1 MLVILI
7 KWANDEGQVDGLIPH
22 LVDGGLSILQY
33 ADDTLIFTDHD
44 LAKAKNIKYL
54 LLAFEQVSG
63 LRINYHKS
71 ELFYFGQAKDDESQY
86 INLFRCK
93 SGEYPFRYLGIPM
106 HFRKLKNS
114 DWKIIGDKFEKQLS
128 SWKGKLMSVGGQLV
142 LIISVLSSLTM
153 FMLSFF
159 EVPRVVSER
168 IDYFR
173 SRSF

>member
-1 MLVILI
+1 MMSL
-7 KWANDEGQVDGLIPH
+7 N
-22 LVDGGLSILQY
+22 
-33 ADDTLIFTDHD
+33 TLIC
-44 LAKAKNIKYL
+44 LGVK
-54 LLAFEQVSG
+54 V
-63 LRINYHKS
+63 
-71 ELFYFGQAKDDESQY
+71 
-86 INLFRCK
+86 
-93 SGEYPFRYLGIPM
+93 GEYPFRYLGIPM

>member
-44 LAKAKNIKYL
+44 LAKAENIKHL
-54 LLAFEQVSG
+54 LLAFKQVSG

-71 ELFYFGQAKDDESQY
+71 ELFCFGQAKDDESQY

-93 SGEYPFRYLGIPM
+93 SGGI
-106 HFRKLKNS
+106 
-114 DWKIIGDKFEKQLS
+114 
-128 SWKGKLMSVGGQLV
+128 
-142 LIISVLSSLTM
+142 
-153 FMLSFF
+153 SF
-159 EVPRVVSER
+159 
-168 IDYFR
+168 
-173 SRSF
+173 